1 MCGIFDVDGSLT
13 KALNGFA
20 DIIVMS
26 LWWFI
31 GCIPLITIG
40 ASTTAL
46 YYAALK
52 SIQQDGSVTKNFWRS
67 FKENWKQA
75 TVLEGMFVVLGVV
88 LYVLYGMAYGDPAG
102 SNAVISMVFQ
112 VLFFVFLLFGS
123 FVFPILSRFVT
134 NIPMLFRNTL
144 VMSLGDVPRAILIMV
159 LNVLPVLLLFIRI
172 DWFLTALPILIALI
186 PGTIATMNGNM
197 FLKIFCKYVPEE
209 ILQQEEEC
217 TQNFGTFHIGD
228 E

>member
-1 MCGIFDVDGSLT
+1 MGGIFDVDGSLT

-144 VMSLGDVPRAILIMV
+144 IMSLGDVPRAILIMV

-197 FLKIFCKYVPEE
+197 FLKIFRKYVPEE

>member
-1 MCGIFDVDGSLT
+1 MGGIFDVDGSFT

-31 GCIPLITIG
+31 ACIPLVTIG

-46 YYAALK
+46 YYAAMK

-75 TVLEGMFVVLGVV
+75 TVLEAVFVLLGIV
-88 LYVLYGMAYGDPAG
+88 LYILYGMAYGDAAG
-102 SNAVISMVFQ
+102 ANAVISMVFQ

-134 NIPMLFRNTL
+134 SIPMLFHNAL
-144 VMSLGDVPRAILIMV
+144 IMSLGDVPRAILIMI

-186 PGTIATMNGNM
+186 PGTIATMNGKM
-197 FLKIFCKYVPEE
+197 FLKIFRKYVPEE
-209 ILQQEEEC
+209 ILQQEEES
-217 TQNFGTFHIGD
+217 TQNFGTFHIG
-228 E
+228 EE